1 MTNFAILRTSKLKS
15 WGNIGGSMS
24 HTYRAAGMAPN
35 ADPRLVGRNKT
46 LIGNAADGVQDI
58 RNRIEK
64 LDGKTRSNA
73 VLCVEHLLTA
83 SPEFFANKSA
93 KQIDTWVKKNVQWLH
108 NQYGKENVRADT
120 ISRTYNQS
128 CRFKNLQRGGTERL
142 GEDG

>member
-93 KQIDTWVKKNVQWLH
+93 KQIDTWVKKMCS
-108 NQYGKENVRADT
+108 GCT
-120 ISRTYNQS
+120 INTAKKMLFMQHYTWMKPHRT
-128 CRFKNLQRGGTERL
+128 
-142 GEDG
+142 